1 MKYLNKHLLFGLLLA
16 SAVACGDDSGDG
28 NVTADADTTPDFDAA
43 PPPVTM
49 RILTAPISGH
59 HQSGSTDPIV
69 DAEATLVTTENGAS
83 IHFSTA
89 GLVDGNVYTLW
100 WVILNNPEMCAETPC
115 GFNDIFVNFV
125 ATGADLVQAGNG
137 KVIDAAG
144 DQVFSAYLPKGDL
157 PKGWFDTGFTNP
169 MGADF
174 AIILNNH
181 GPAIDGEVGNM
192 TNSYRGGCTDASV
205 PPPFPDKG
213 KLDGNVGPNTCV
225 LTHEALFQQKGL

>member
-1 MKYLNKHLLFGLLLA
+1 MKNLKNSLLIGLLIASAAACSYDGDGNTVAADANHDHPDAGA
-16 SAVACGDDSGDG
+16 SAVA
-28 NVTADADTTPDFDAA
+28 
-43 PPPVTM
+43 M
-49 RILTAPISGH
+49 RMLTAPISGH
-59 HQSGSTDPIV
+59 PQSGSTDPIAG
-69 DAEATLVTTENGAS
+69 AEATLVTTADGAS

-89 GLVDGNVYTLW
+89 GLTDGNVYTLW
-100 WVILNNPEMCAETPC
+100 WVILNNPEMCAETIC

-137 KVIDAAG
+137 KVIDAVG
-144 DQVFSAYLPKGDL
+144 DQVFSAYLPKGPL
-157 PKGWFDTGFTNP
+157 AKGWFDEGFTNP

-192 TNSYRGGCTDASV
+192 TNSYRGGCTDASI

-213 KLDGNVGPNTCV
+213 KLDGTVGPNTCV
-225 LTHEALFQQKGL
+225 LTHEAMFQRKDL